1 MADDLVSGD
10 ELVLHFPVEVEV
22 RMVAPYDPE
31 QLMNAALDR
40 LTTALRGLA

>member
-1 MADDLVSGD
+1 MD
-10 ELVLHFPVEVEV
+10 EVVLRFPVEVEV

-31 QLMNAALDR
+31 QLIDTVLDR